1 MAHSITFRLKILLL
15 PAFLVIVFS
24 QVERTSQ
31 SEDSFSVRLPA
42 GIPKE
47 VWTYYVPKDNPVTV
61 AKVELGRQLFF
72 DTRLSADSTI
82 SCATCHD
89 PALAFTDGKK
99 VATGINSR
107 QGARNSPTLF
117 NAMFNS
123 GQFWDGRA
131 ETLEA
136 QAIQPLIN
144 QDEMGNDSFEAV
156 VRRLD
161 AIPEYAKQF
170 KEVFGS
176 RVSIE
181 LVGKAI
187 ASFERTLVSGD
198 SPFDR
203 FVAGDRTAMTDAAQR
218 GLFLFRTKGRCA
230 ICHTFNASF
239 PFFTDQN
246 YRNTGVA
253 ANSRAFGTL
262 AREALKVLQ
271 DGTGLADLSWFAKQG
286 GAAELG
292 RFLITGNSLDIGS
305 FRTPSLRD
313 VELTAPYFHDGSAT
327 TLADVLKFYARGG
340 NENPM
345 RDWELQPLD
354 LDDRERQE
362 IIEFLKS
369 LTSDHAR
376 QSNRTIKP

>member
-1 MAHSITFRLKILLL
+1 MAHFIAFRLKILLL
-15 PAFLVIVFS
+15 PAFLVMVFS
-24 QVERTSQ
+24 QVERSSQ

-47 VWTYYVPKDNPVTV
+47 VWIYYVPKDNPVTA

-89 PALAFTDGKK
+89 PALAFTDGNK
-99 VATGINSR
+99 VATGIKSR
-107 QGARNSPTLF
+107 QGTRNSPTLF

-144 QDEMGNDSFEAV
+144 QDEMGNESFEDV
-156 VRRLD
+156 VHRLD

-203 FVAGDRTAMTDAAQR
+203 FVAGDRTALTDAAQR

-230 ICHTFNASF
+230 ICHTFNAAF

-253 ANSRAFGTL
+253 ANSREFGTL

-271 DGTGLADLSWFAKQG
+271 DSGRRADLSWFAKQG

-327 TLADVLKFYARGG
+327 TLADVLRFYARGG

>member
-1 MAHSITFRLKILLL
+1 MAQSVSVRLRILLL
-15 PAFLVIVFS
+15 LSFLVIVFCKG
-24 QVERTSQ
+24 ERASQ
-31 SEDSFSVRLPA
+31 SEDSFSVRLPG

-47 VWTYYVPKDNPVTV
+47 VWSYYVPKDNPVTS

-72 DTRLSADSTI
+72 DKRLSADSSI

-99 VATGINSR
+99 VAEGINR
-107 QGARNSPTLF
+107 QPGARNSPTLF

-131 ETLEA
+131 DTLEA
-136 QAIQPLIN
+136 QAIQPLLN
-144 QDEMGNDSFEAV
+144 PVEMGNESYEAV
-156 VRRLD
+156 IRRLESV
-161 AIPEYAKQF
+161 PEYVERF

-176 RVSIE
+176 GVTIE
-181 LVGKAI
+181 GVGKAI

-198 SPFDR
+198 SPYDR
-203 FVAGDRTAMTDAAQR
+203 FVAGDRDALTDAAKR
-218 GLFLFRTKGRCA
+218 GFILFRTKGRCA
-230 ICHTFNASF
+230 ICHSFNASF

-253 ANSRAFGTL
+253 ANSSAFEPL
-262 AREALKVLQ
+262 AREALQALRSGSSRDK
-271 DGTGLADLSWFAKQG
+271 LAGFGKRS

-292 RFLITGNSLDIGS
+292 RFLITGNSLDIGA

-313 VELTAPYFHDGSAT
+313 VELTAPYFHDGSARALT
-327 TLADVLKFYARGG
+327 DVLKFYTRGG
-340 NENPM
+340 NDNPM

-354 LDDRERQE
+354 LDDLEQQD

-376 QSNRTIKP
+376 QSDQTIKP

>member
-1 MAHSITFRLKILLL
+1 MAHFIAFRLKILLL
-15 PAFLVIVFS
+15 PAFLVMVFS
-24 QVERTSQ
+24 QVERSSQ

-47 VWTYYVPKDNPVTV
+47 VWIYYVPKDNPVTA

-89 PALAFTDGKK
+89 PALAFTDGNK

-107 QGARNSPTLF
+107 QGTRNSPTLF

-144 QDEMGNDSFEAV
+144 QDEMGNESFEAV
-156 VRRLD
+156 VHRLD

-203 FVAGDRTAMTDAAQR
+203 FVAGDRTALTDAAQR

-230 ICHTFNASF
+230 ICHTFNAAF

-253 ANSRAFGTL
+253 ANSREFGTL

-271 DGTGLADLSWFAKQG
+271 DSGRRADLSWFAKQG

-327 TLADVLKFYARGG
+327 TLADVLRFYARGG

-354 LDDRERQE
+354 LDDRERRE